1 MSETSPPLSDLLMP
15 AAPARAVRPRPLGSV
30 VRQFAGRALLA
41 AADAVSLA
49 AALGI
54 VVVVAEA
61 LLSYRPVLGIAERA
75 AWPACIVAVLAVGF
89 CLGLYEMTGRSAV
102 ERFRLRAWSA
112 LLMPIVGLAMLAL
125 VDAGNW
131 RGLVAFGIAAAIWL
145 PLSMVAEVLAVRWL
159 VTRSAWGARAL
170 LIGDAAGASRMSDYL
185 HAHPEIGLR
194 PVGVCGSI
202 GDGLSNVPRFGSLAH
217 ARQMGGEADIAIVLL
232 SPDVAALDLA
242 SLPFR
247 RVLVLPEATGL
258 PSLWLRSRAVGNSP
272 ALEFRHPA
280 QTTANLRIK
289 RMFDLMVSA
298 PVLVFS
304 LPIILTLAAIVFVVS
319 PGPVLYLQRRTG
331 WNGRTLRMLKLRS
344 MHLNA
349 EQRLQDLLR
358 ADPAAQAEW
367 DRCVKLSRDPRVL
380 PFIGKFIRRTS
391 LDELPQLWNVLR
403 GEMSIVGPRPFPSYH
418 LDLFDAEFQTL
429 RASVRPG
436 LTGLWQ
442 VSERSDANL
451 KQQQMLDTFYIR
463 NWSLWFDLYITLRT
477 FPAILIPQGAR

>member
-1 MSETSPPLSDLLMP
+1 MSETLPPLSDLLIP
-15 AAPARAVRPRPLGSV
+15 AAPVRAARPGLLGNAA
-30 VRQFAGRALLA
+30 RQAAGRVLLA
-41 AADAVSLA
+41 AADAASLVV
-49 AALGI
+49 ALGI
-54 VVVVAEA
+54 VVAVAEM
-61 LLSYRPVLGIAERA
+61 LLSYRPVLGIAAQA
-75 AWPACIVAVLAVGF
+75 AWPAGIVAVLAASF
-89 CLGLYEMTGRSAV
+89 CLGLYEVTGRSAV

-112 LLMPIVGLAMLAL
+112 LLMPIVGLAMLAV

-131 RGLVAFGIAAAIWL
+131 RGLVAFAIAAAIWL
-145 PLSMVAEVLAVRWL
+145 PLSMVAEVFAVRWL
-159 VTRSAWGARAL
+159 VTCSAWGARAL
-170 LIGDAAGASRMSDYL
+170 LVGDAAAASQLADYL

-194 PVGVCGSI
+194 PVGVCGSA
-202 GDGLSNVPRFGSLAH
+202 GDGPCNVKRFGALSH

-232 SPDVAALDLA
+232 SPAVAGLDLA

-272 ALEFRHPA
+272 ALEFRHPV
-280 QTTANLRIK
+280 QTTANLRVK
-289 RMFDLMVSA
+289 RVFDLLVA
-298 PVLVFS
+298 VPVLVLS
-304 LPIILTLAAIVFVVS
+304 LPIVLALAAIIFAVS
-319 PGPVLYLQRRTG
+319 PGPVLYVQRRTG
-331 WNGRTLRMLKLRS
+331 WKGTTLRMLKLRS
-344 MHLNA
+344 MHLDA

-367 DRCVKLSRDPRVL
+367 NRCVKLSHDPRVL

-418 LDLFDAEFQTL
+418 LDLFDADFQLL

-451 KQQQMLDTFYIR
+451 KQQQMLDAFYIR

-477 FPAILIPQGAR
+477 FPAVVIPHGAR